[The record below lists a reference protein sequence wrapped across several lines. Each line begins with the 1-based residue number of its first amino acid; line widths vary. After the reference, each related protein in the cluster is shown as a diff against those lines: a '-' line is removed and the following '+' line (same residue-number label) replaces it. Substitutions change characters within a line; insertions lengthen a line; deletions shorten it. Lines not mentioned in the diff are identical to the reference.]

1 MLDIAEENELV
12 RIKARGTHGGSDY
25 DRFVP
30 IFERIAAKESASVPM
45 LIELASNFS
54 GWDLSGLWRD
64 LKFDAGTVC
73 KYVSGSWLAP
83 LLVKSLSLLEVSGV
97 FNQNTAIAS

>member
-12 RIKARGTHGGSDY
+12 RIKARGTPGGSDY

-64 LKFDAGTVC
+64 LKFDAKHQDKFGRIAIV
-73 KYVSGSWLAP
+73 
-83 LLVKSLSLLEVSGV
+83 LSIKFEVR
-97 FNQNTAIAS
+97 QK